1 MIADTKSCMMVVPGY
16 VVLEF
21 CLSDS
26 WMDEVSSG
34 LVTLKVAGEVRAIVA
49 ISDYSRIIIR

>member
-1 MIADTKSCMMVVPGY
+1 MMVVPGY